1 MELWKFGGH
10 WSVWSLLRNKK
21 IKRES
26 VIGGVNGVNVANGD
40 MIFWVKKVLKFY
52 F

>member
-40 MIFWVKKVLKFY
+40 WRIGLTQTAL
-52 F
+52 